1 MNKIKENREMKIKV
15 LPFILLIFN
24 RILNS
29 LCKVDVILIHI
40 KLIREGT
47 NQNILGR
54 NINPRRV
61 LDQFSDKFVL
71 VAGSNVE
78 NRFVIIFN

>member
-1 MNKIKENREMKIKV
+1 MNRIIENSEIKIKV

-29 LCKVDVILIHI
+29 LWSVDVILIHI
-40 KLIREGT
+40 RLIREGI

-54 NINPRRV
+54 NRSPKSL
-61 LDQFSDKFVL
+61 LDQFKDKFVL

-78 NRFVIIFN
+78 NRFVIISN